1 MDMTVTEIDGA
12 VTLVRLQGRLDA
24 AGADRVGLRFTAS
37 LAGQGQRAVV
47 DLAGVDFI
55 ASLGIRMLI
64 SAARTLA
71 AKGGALALYGAGEM
85 VQGVFDDAALDQLIP
100 IVATE
105 AEALAAVRA

>member
-1 MDMTVTEIDGA
+1 MTVTEIDGA

-24 AGADRVGLRFTAS
+24 AGADRIGLRFTAS
-37 LAGQGQRAVV
+37 LAGQGQKAVV

-55 ASLGIRMLI
+55 ASMGIRMLI
-64 SAARTLA
+64 SSARTLA
-71 AKGGALALYGAGEM
+71 AKGGVLALYGAGEM

>member
-1 MDMTVTEIDGA
+1 VDMTVTEIDGA
-12 VTLVRLQGRLDA
+12 VTRVQLQGRLDA
-24 AGADRVGLRFTAS
+24 AGADRIGLRFTAT
-37 LAGQGQRAVV
+37 LAGAGQKAVV
-47 DLAGVDFI
+47 DLGGVDYI

-71 AKGGALALYGAGEM
+71 SKGGALALYGAGEM

-105 AEALAAVRA
+105 AEARAAVQN

>member
-1 MDMTVTEIDGA
+1 MTVTEIDGA

-24 AGADRVGLRFTAS
+24 AGADRIGLRFTAA

-64 SAARTLA
+64 SAARTLKN
-71 AKGGALALYGAGEM
+71 KGGALALYGAGEM
-85 VQGVFDDAALDQLIP
+85 VQGVFDDAALDQLLP